1 MNRTLRRPMFR
12 MGGSAE
18 GITSGLQAPKRGR
31 VDGPGSYAGKTTKE
45 RLLEA
50 MGQQPQGR
58 NFNDFLINM
67 GLDLVSR
74 PKGGNIFQQVATS
87 AKEPYSKFAAA
98 NQAEQNLLRQV
109 GLEAGTMD
117 ITSEKAAAAAAAKEA
132 GLDRR
137 LGEKIQAE
145 KDLYKLQKGEE
156 FGALI
161 KQRAQESIAEGKFN
175 NYNAATNEA
184 TWTYKTSEK
193 YKDRVIGGVLSEKQI
208 SDAKTQAKFAKNQGK
223 NNGVGKIY
231 YDPYNDRVLEIFHDK
246 VENKYV
252 LRPVDGTESVATDT
266 TDTTDTT
273 GVASMTIED
282 ATMEA
287 TKRGLKIMP
296 ERPAD
301 AGRGWLPNMERNGY
315 ITIKGIQELI
325 EREKSADQL
334 RILSERMRN
343 KTRLR

>member
-1 MNRTLRRPMFR
+1 MNNRTLRRPMFR
-12 MGGSAE
+12 MGGTAE

-145 KDLYKLQKGEE
+145 KDLYNLEKGEDLT
-156 FGALI
+156 ALI
-161 KQRAQESIAEGKFN
+161 KQRAQESIAEGKYN

-184 TWTYKTSEK
+184 TWTYKTSEE

-208 SDAKTQAKFAKNQGK
+208 TDAKSQAKFAKNQGK
-223 NNGVGKIY
+223 KNGVGKIY
-231 YDPYNDRVLEIFHDK
+231 YDPYNDRVLEVAI
-246 VENKYV
+246 VNGEYI
-252 LRPVDGTESVATDT
+252 LRNVDGTESVVTDT
-266 TDTTDTT
+266 AEVVEEKTPYEKITGKESKPYTYEDYQKSTDETTQKIVDTVT
-273 GVASMTIED
+273 TPVDLQDIDTSNI
-282 ATMEA
+282 
-287 TKRGLKIMP
+287 R
-296 ERPAD
+296 RY
-301 AGRGWLPNMERNGY
+301 R
-315 ITIKGIQELI
+315 
-325 EREKSADQL
+325 
-334 RILSERMRN
+334 
-343 KTRLR
+343 

>member
-12 MGGSAE
+12 MGGTAE

-31 VDGPGSYAGKTTKE
+31 VDGPGSYAGTTTKE

-117 ITSEKAAAAAAAKEA
+117 IASENAAAAAAAKEA

-137 LGEKIQAE
+137 LEEKIQAE
-145 KDLYKLQKGEE
+145 KDLYELQKGEE
-156 FGALI
+156 TQQRIDAETEILASPDGGIYNTI
-161 KQRAQESIAEGKFN
+161 KPAENHANWKHR
-175 NYNAATNEA
+175 
-184 TWTYKTSEK
+184 KS
-193 YKDRVIGGVLSEKQI
+193 KDYDQSKIGGVLTQKQVT
-208 SDAKTQAKFAKNQGK
+208 DAKIQATFAKNQGK
-223 NNGVGKIY
+223 KNGVGKIY
-231 YDPYNDRVLEIFHDK
+231 YDPYNDRVLEVAVVNGEYI
-246 VENKYV
+246 
-252 LRPVDGTESVATDT
+252 LRNVDGTEAVFTDT
-266 TDTTDTT
+266 A
-273 GVASMTIED
+273 GVVEDKETNPSYMRSPKPDIVTPFIKDYMKDIE
-282 ATMEA
+282 
-287 TKRGLKIMP
+287 
-296 ERPAD
+296 
-301 AGRGWLPNMERNGY
+301 
-315 ITIKGIQELI
+315 KGEG
-325 EREKSADQL
+325 EFGSGA
-334 RILSERMRN
+334 
-343 KTRLR
+343 